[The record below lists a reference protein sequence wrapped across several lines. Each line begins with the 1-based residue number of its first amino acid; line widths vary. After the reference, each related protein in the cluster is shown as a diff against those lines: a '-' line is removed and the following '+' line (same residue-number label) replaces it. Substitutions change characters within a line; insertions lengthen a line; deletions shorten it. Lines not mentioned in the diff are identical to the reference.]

1 MLKEFRWFILTMK
14 GREVMKKIFLKL
26 VVAFSLVILL
36 AACESSA
43 QNDIITMHQNDIT
56 TTYVSGDYY
65 VYSSVDSIA
74 AEATDIVRVE
84 ILDERVES
92 INLALPPQN
101 EYENTGVY
109 QEAYRISTVNRF
121 RVLEVFKGDLE
132 TGDIREVMQVGG
144 ELGNENLE
152 NLYKVMLNIGDDLV
166 LFLYSFE
173 IENLPLVLL
182 NPSQSA
188 FRFLSSDNDELES
201 LNSQF
206 DLGLRLEDLVRISE
220 RYLD

>member
-1 MLKEFRWFILTMK
+1 
-14 GREVMKKIFLKL
+14 MKKIFLKL